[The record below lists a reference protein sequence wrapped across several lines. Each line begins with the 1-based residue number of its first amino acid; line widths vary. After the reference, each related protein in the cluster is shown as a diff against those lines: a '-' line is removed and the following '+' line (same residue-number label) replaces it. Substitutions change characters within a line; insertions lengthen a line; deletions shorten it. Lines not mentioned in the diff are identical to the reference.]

1 MNLFLEQENNMSKTK
16 ELMKKVSIALTGGI
30 AISTLT
36 SCGSQPSFEPTE
48 EVYYESSDSIGET
61 EQLTDSNEEEVYDE
75 EDVYEEEVYDEEDYE
90 EDVYEDEIYEDYTYS
105 PEEVPYDEN
114 CVDWTFDEEENVWIC
129 NDQSSSYYGNFFFM
143 GTYFA
148 TKNMLYSNNQFKE
161 YKSTGIVSGTGTS
174 SSTKKSGFGS
184 GVSGGFG
191 G

>member
-1 MNLFLEQENNMSKTK
+1 MNLFLEQENIMSKTK

-30 AISTLT
+30 AITTLT

-48 EVYYESSDSIGET
+48 EVYYESSSNNEY
-61 EQLTDSNEEEVYDE
+61 EQSTDSYE
-75 EDVYEEEVYDEEDYE
+75 EDVYEEEVYD
-90 EDVYEDEIYEDYTYS
+90 DEVYEDYTYS
-105 PEEVPYDEN
+105 PEEMPYDEN
-114 CVDWTFDEEENVWIC
+114 CVDWSLDEEENVWMC
-129 NDQSSSYYGNFFFM
+129 NDHSSSYYGNYFFL

-161 YKSTGIVSGTGTS
+161 YKSTGFVSGTGTPS
-174 SSTKKSGFGS
+174 SSKKSGFGS

>member
-48 EVYYESSDSIGET
+48 EVYYESSDSNDESGQSE
-61 EQLTDSNEEEVYDE
+61 DSYEEE
-75 EDVYEEEVYDEEDYE
+75 VYEEEVYDEEVYE
-90 EDVYEDEIYEDYTYS
+90 EEIYEDYTYS
-105 PEEVPYDEN
+105 PEEMPYDEN
-114 CVDWTFDEEENVWIC
+114 CADWTLDEEENVWMC
-129 NDQSSSYYGNFFFM
+129 NDHSSSYYGNFFFL

-148 TKNMLYSNNQFKE
+148 TKNLLYSNHQFKE
-161 YKSTGIVSGTGTS
+161 YKSTGFVSGTGTS